1 MRAHFEHGREAV
13 STEDHT
19 DIDQKMIET
28 ETGSQA
34 GAVDGDVSSS
44 IAQAVGETLR
54 TWRTEA
60 GLSIREVADRSG
72 ISLSFISLVERGQT
86 EIAVT
91 RLIRLTDVFGRQISD
106 VLVGAHGKQSRESAS
121 SQAAD
126 QHPSH
131 HEWRVYTL
139 ANGVEMVYLGSPEW
153 ATQPFL
159 IALQPDAI
167 HGPVVHSYK
176 EAVMCLDGEGTMVI
190 DGKQSTLLPGD
201 TVNLPPNAL
210 HAYMNCSSA
219 ICRFLALDSRP
230 TQDMGVLLATW
241 DQIERSQKSG
251 EEARSTSRP
260 LGDAR
265 G

>member
-1 MRAHFEHGREAV
+1 M
-13 STEDHT
+13 

-28 ETGSQA
+28 DAGSQA
-34 GAVDGDVSSS
+34 GEVDKEIPSSVSR
-44 IAQAVGETLR
+44 AVGETLR
-54 TWRTEA
+54 AWRTEA

-106 VLVGAHGKQSRESAS
+106 VLVGAYGDQGRGTAS

-126 QHPSH
+126 QHPNH
-131 HEWRVYTL
+131 HQWRVYTL
-139 ANGVEMVYLGSPEW
+139 ANGVEMSYLGSPEW

-167 HGPVVHSYK
+167 HGPIVHSYK

-190 DGKQSTLLPGD
+190 DGQPSTLLPGD
-201 TVNLPPNAL
+201 TINLPANAL

-219 ICRFLALDSRP
+219 VCRFLALDSRP
-230 TQDMGVLLATW
+230 TKDMGVLLATW

-251 EEARSTSRP
+251 EEARSTTRP
-260 LGDAR
+260 LVDA
-265 G
+265 

>member
-1 MRAHFEHGREAV
+1 V
-13 STEDHT
+13 STGSDT
-19 DIDQKMIET
+19 DIDQQIGET
-28 ETGSQA
+28 EVGSQA
-34 GAVDGDVSSS
+34 GAVDGEVSSS
-44 IAQAVGETLR
+44 IARAVGETLR
-54 TWRTEA
+54 TWRNEA

-106 VLVGAHGKQSRESAS
+106 VLVGVYGNHSRESAS

-126 QHPSH
+126 QHPTH
-131 HEWRVYTL
+131 HQWRVYTL

-167 HGPVVHSYK
+167 HGPIVHSYK

-190 DGKQSTLLPGD
+190 DGEQSTLLPGD
-201 TVNLPPNAL
+201 TINLAANAL

-219 ICRFLALDSRP
+219 VCRFLALDSRP
-230 TQDMGVLLATW
+230 TEDMGVLLATW

-251 EEARSTSRP
+251 EEARHTTRP
-260 LGDAR
+260 PADAR
-265 G
+265 VSDKA